1 MGCRSGK
8 KSQLK
13 DGLVWSW
20 FLVNEQPIP
29 RNMEFICR
37 PFLRHL
43 LLFFFFFFFFFV
55 CSGRTYRDLKTTGS
69 FYRVEVHRCL
79 SRFGRCTRDDDAIAA
94 IVILIIRGVRQMIY
108 DAHVVHAGRFRK
120 YVLRLFFLISFLS
133 HGQHAVSRGGPGS
146 RLIIFARL

>member
-1 MGCRSGK
+1 MGK
-8 KSQLK
+8 KSIKRRSRLE
-13 DGLVWSW
+13 LVLGKRATDSTQHGIHLSAL
-20 FLVNEQPIP
+20 FTPP
-29 RNMEFICR
+29 T
-37 PFLRHL
+37 PF
-43 LLFFFFFFFFFV
+43 FFFFFFFFFV
-55 CSGRTYRDLKTTGS
+55 CSRTYRDLKTAGS

>member
-1 MGCRSGK
+1 MGK
-8 KSQLK
+8 KSIKRRSRLE
-13 DGLVWSW
+13 LVLGKRATDCTQHGIHLSAL
-20 FLVNEQPIP
+20 FTPP
-29 RNMEFICR
+29 T
-37 PFLRHL
+37 PFF
-43 LLFFFFFFFFFV
+43 FFFFFFFFFV
-55 CSGRTYRDLKTTGS
+55 CSRTYRDLKTAAS

>member
-1 MGCRSGK
+1 MGK
-8 KSQLK
+8 KSIKRRSRLE
-13 DGLVWSW
+13 LVLGKRATDSMQHGIHLSAL
-20 FLVNEQPIP
+20 FTPP
-29 RNMEFICR
+29 T
-37 PFLRHL
+37 PFFFL
-43 LLFFFFFFFFFV
+43 LLLLSSSV
-55 CSGRTYRDLKTTGS
+55 LERIATSRLQGS

-133 HGQHAVSRGGPGS
+133 HGHAVSRGGPGS
-146 RLIIFARL
+146 RLIIFASL